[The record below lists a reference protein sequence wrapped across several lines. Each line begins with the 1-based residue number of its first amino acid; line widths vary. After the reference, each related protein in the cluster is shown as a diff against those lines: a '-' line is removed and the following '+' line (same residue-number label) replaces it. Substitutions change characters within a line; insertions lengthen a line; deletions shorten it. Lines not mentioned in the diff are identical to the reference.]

1 MAYRHMGILQIYNI
15 LNIFLIFIWY
25 NKRIIYIE
33 RTVQQMEHSIR
44 FPLPL
49 NFHIGFVILSVILL
63 ILCYMKKKHAYELYM
78 LIGVASTMLIYV
90 SESKPFFYILG
101 LEEIILFCLT
111 VADMAR
117 VSKANAAAEK
127 AAEEAP
133 PRENEEEAPAE
144 DDLQED

>member
-1 MAYRHMGILQIYNI
+1 
-15 LNIFLIFIWY
+15 
-25 NKRIIYIE
+25 
-33 RTVQQMEHSIR
+33 MEHSIR

-49 NFHIGFVILSVILL
+49 NIHIGFVILSVILL
-63 ILCYMKKKHAYELYM
+63 ILCYMKRKHAYELYM

-111 VADMAR
+111 VADMAK

-127 AAEEAP
+127 AAEEAKKNIQEHEDTP
-133 PRENEEEAPAE
+133 SQDNENEKSVG
-144 DDLQED
+144 DNSQEN

>member
-1 MAYRHMGILQIYNI
+1 
-15 LNIFLIFIWY
+15 
-25 NKRIIYIE
+25 
-33 RTVQQMEHSIR
+33 MEHSIR

-49 NFHIGFVILSVILL
+49 NIHIGFVILSVILL
-63 ILCYMKKKHAYELYM
+63 ILCYMKRKHAYELYM

-111 VADMAR
+111 VADMAK

-127 AAEEAP
+127 AAEEAKKNIQAEEDAP
-133 PRENEEEAPAE
+133 SQDNENEKSVG
-144 DDLQED
+144 DNSQEN

>member
-1 MAYRHMGILQIYNI
+1 
-15 LNIFLIFIWY
+15 
-25 NKRIIYIE
+25 
-33 RTVQQMEHSIR
+33 MEHSIR

-49 NFHIGFVILSVILL
+49 NIHIGFVILSVILL
-63 ILCYMKKKHAYELYM
+63 ILCYKKRKHAYELYM

-111 VADMAR
+111 VADMAK

-127 AAEEAP
+127 AAEEAKKNIQDHEDTP
-133 PRENEEEAPAE
+133 SQDNENEKSVG
-144 DDLQED
+144 DNSQEN